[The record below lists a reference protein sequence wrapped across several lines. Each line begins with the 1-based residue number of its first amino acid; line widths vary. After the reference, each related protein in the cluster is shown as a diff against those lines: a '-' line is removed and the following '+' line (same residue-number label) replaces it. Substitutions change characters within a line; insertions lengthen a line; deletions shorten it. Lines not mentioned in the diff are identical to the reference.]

1 MTTDFTRTKAAF
13 HLPAGVIYLDG
24 NSLGPRPKHVT
35 EAVSR
40 RIEDEWG
47 DMLITAWNRAG
58 WMAEPV
64 AMADRIGMDHK
75 WIQKPGTIHEHF
87 DIPVHRRRMAVLFGA
102 VEITMAQAG
111 RIVHARRRARGG

>member
-1 MTTDFTRTKAAF
+1 MAVYVDDM
-13 HLPAGVIYLDG
+13 HLSEMGRF
-24 NSLGPRPKHVT
+24 GPYRMCHMLADST
-35 EAVSR
+35 E
-40 RIEDEWG
+40 E
-47 DMLITAWNRAG
+47 LL
-58 WMAEPV
+58 